1 MQCIALYSNKC
12 KANRATAHHRKARK
26 MINYNITRNE
36 EKTITRHDWML
47 DGYMLTIIKYEDRS
61 SRISI
66 AAPTGAPELHADDF
80 REDPAVE
87 VNWSALGSVSGD
99 EARDYAAKI
108 AEAADIA
115 DTFQCIIDGMK

>member
-1 MQCIALYSNKC
+1 
-12 KANRATAHHRKARK
+12 

-36 EKTITRHDWML
+36 DKTITRHDWML
-47 DGYMLTIIKYEDRS
+47 DGYMLTIVKYEDRYD
-61 SRISI
+61 RITI
-66 AAPTGAPELHADDF
+66 AAPAGAPELHVDDF
-80 REDPAVE
+80 REEPAVE
-87 VNWSALGSVSGD
+87 VNWSAIGSVSGD

>member
-1 MQCIALYSNKC
+1 
-12 KANRATAHHRKARK
+12 

-36 EKTITRHDWML
+36 DKTITRHDWML

-66 AAPTGAPELHADDF
+66 AAPMGAPELHVDDF

-115 DTFQCIIDGMK
+115 DTFQHIIDGMK

>member
-1 MQCIALYSNKC
+1 
-12 KANRATAHHRKARK
+12 
-26 MINYNITRNE
+26 MINYTITRNE
-36 EKTITRHDWML
+36 EKNITRHDWTL
-47 DGYMLTIIKYEDRS
+47 DGYTLTIIKYEDRS

-66 AAPTGAPELHADDF
+66 AAPMGAPELHVDDF

-108 AEAADIA
+108 VEAADIA

>member
-1 MQCIALYSNKC
+1 MNC
-12 KANRATAHHRKARK
+12 T
-26 MINYNITRNE
+26 ITRSE
-36 EKTITRHDWML
+36 EKNITRHDWTL
-47 DGYMLTIIKYEDRS
+47 NGYTLTIIKYEDRS

-66 AAPTGAPELHADDF
+66 AAPMGAPELHVDDF

-108 AEAADIA
+108 TEAAGVA
-115 DTFQCIIDGMK
+115 DTFQCIIDDMK

>member
-1 MQCIALYSNKC
+1 M
-12 KANRATAHHRKARK
+12 
-26 MINYNITRNE
+26 NY
-36 EKTITRHDWML
+36 TITRSEEKNIIRHDWEL
-47 DGYMLTIIKYEDRS
+47 DGYTLTIIKYENRS

-66 AAPTGAPELHADDF
+66 AAPTGAPELHVDDF
-80 REDPAVE
+80 REEPAVE

-108 AEAADIA
+108 TEAAGVE

>member
-1 MQCIALYSNKC
+1 
-12 KANRATAHHRKARK
+12 

-36 EKTITRHDWML
+36 DKTITRHDWML
-47 DGYMLTIIKYEDRS
+47 DGYTLTIIKYEDRS

-66 AAPTGAPELHADDF
+66 AAPIGAPELHVDDF

-87 VNWSALGSVSGD
+87 VNWSAIGSVSGD

-108 AEAADIA
+108 VEASDIA
-115 DTFQCIIDGMK
+115 DTFQCIIGDMK

>member
-1 MQCIALYSNKC
+1 
-12 KANRATAHHRKARK
+12 
-26 MINYNITRNE
+26 MINYTITRNE
-36 EKTITRHDWML
+36 EKTITRHNWEL
-47 DGYMLTIIKYEDRS
+47 DGYTLTIIKYEDRS

-66 AAPTGAPELHADDF
+66 AAPIGAPELHVDDF

-108 AEAADIA
+108 TEAADIA
-115 DTFQCIIDGMK
+115 DTFQHIIDGMK